1 MYQDQPF
8 SKKRIIVELESQ
20 RSLLLLKLDS
30 MHRNRPDM
38 NTPEHEAYKTEE
50 LALRLRIYCL
60 GVKIENIRQNLP
72 INGHGSHINVDNTQ
86 VRR

>member
-8 SKKRIIVELESQ
+8 SKKRIIVELQSM
-20 RSLLLLKLDS
+20 RSELLLKLDS

-38 NTPEHEAYKTEE
+38 NTMEYEAHKTEE
-50 LALRLRIYCL
+50 LALRRRIYCL
-60 GVKIENIRQNLP
+60 TVKIENIRQNLP